1 MMGFRLG
8 SLFFA
13 ILCDLLFNQIV
24 AVVAETT
31 GAEIQL
37 PPITVTATHS
47 EMPIDAVPISMNL
60 VNTSAIQVS
69 HAIRSASMN
78 R

>member
-1 MMGFRLG
+1 MGFRLR

-13 ILCDLLFNQIV
+13 ILCDLFFNQIIV
-24 AVVAETT
+24 TVAETT

-37 PPITVTATHS
+37 PPITVTVTHS

-60 VNTSAIQVS
+60 VNKSAIQVS
-69 HAIRSASMN
+69 HARRSASMN

>member
-1 MMGFRLG
+1 MGFRLG

-60 VNTSAIQVS
+60 VNKSAIQVS
-69 HAIRSASMN
+69 HARRSASLS